1 MLFCGDSFSIIECL
15 ILLELSLRGSS
26 PGRIVLSVSTTG
38 GFKRVSME
46 PMRMSGSDHPQ
57 DDADVDLLDPF
68 RQFFSLQRDVLV
80 LSVAMFA
87 FSLGFQMTNRYIPE
101 YLSALGASALVI
113 GLFGTV
119 GNVIGAVYPYPGG
132 RLSDRIG
139 SRVALTLFGLLS
151 SLGFAVWLVAPQFG
165 TISIAGVVFEPWIWI
180 FVGLFLAQAWKSFG
194 LGATFAIVK
203 QSVPPERLARGFA
216 STEVFRRTA
225 FLIGPLIAAAIIQ
238 SVAEFTVSFQY
249 VLAVA
254 LLFGVGAT
262 ALQHV
267 LYDAS
272 EDTLGKE
279 FAGVREVIDDLRS
292 LPPELQPLLVAD
304 TLVRFA
310 NGMVYVF
317 FVIVITQFLGVGLDV
332 GPVSLSPAAFFG
344 VLLAVEMLVAL
355 VSMPPAARAA
365 ESVGLKP
372 IVALGFL
379 VYAVF
384 PVLLISVPADTGFT
398 APLVVLLFAFSGLR
412 FAGLPA
418 HKALIVGPAERDA
431 GGRVS
436 GSYYLVRNAI
446 VIPSA
451 ALGGVLYGGITLP
464 TVGIEFGGS
473 PSLAFGLAS
482 AIGLVGVVFFGLFGE
497 EYEPYR

>member
-1 MLFCGDSFSIIECL
+1 
-15 ILLELSLRGSS
+15 
-26 PGRIVLSVSTTG
+26 
-38 GFKRVSME
+38 
-46 PMRMSGSDHPQ
+46 MSESD
-57 DDADVDLLDPF
+57 DVDLLDPF
-68 RQFFSLQRDVLV
+68 RQFFSLRRDVLV
-80 LSVAMFA
+80 LSLAMFA
-87 FSLGFQMTNRYIPE
+87 FSLGFQMTNRYVPE
-101 YLSALGASALVI
+101 YLSALGASAFVI

-151 SLGFAVWLVAPQFG
+151 SLGFAVWLAAPTLG
-165 TISIAGVVFEPWIWI
+165 TITVGGVAFEPWIWI

-225 FLIGPLIAAAIIQ
+225 FLIGPLIAAGVIQ
-238 SVAEFTVSFQY
+238 YFAEFTVSFQY
-249 VLAVA
+249 VLAIA
-254 LLFGVGAT
+254 LFFGVLAT
-262 ALQHV
+262 ALQHL

-272 EDTLGKE
+272 EDTLGKTFE
-279 FAGVREVIDDLRS
+279 GVRDVVDDLRT
-292 LPPELQPLLVAD
+292 LPPELRPLLVGD

-317 FVIVITQFLGVGLDV
+317 FVIVITQFLEVGLDL
-332 GPVSLSPAAFFG
+332 GPLSLSPAAFFG
-344 VLLAVEMLVAL
+344 VLLAIEMLVAL

-365 ESVGLKP
+365 EFVGLKP
-372 IVALGFL
+372 VVALGFL

-384 PVLLISVPADTGFT
+384 PALLISVPADTPLT
-398 APLVVLLFAFSGLR
+398 APLVVALFAFSGLR

-418 HKALIVGPAERDA
+418 HKALIVGPAERDT

-436 GSYYLVRNAI
+436 GSYYLLRNAI

-451 ALGGVLYGGITLP
+451 ALGGLIYGGFSVP
-464 TVGIEFGGS
+464 TTDVAVGGS
-473 PSLAFGLAS
+473 PTVAFGLAS
-482 AIGLVGVVFFGLFGE
+482 AIGLAGVAYFAAFGE
-497 EYEPYR
+497 EYDAYA